1 VTAWTVMLR
10 GIRYRAGRSLVVL
23 VLATAATAAVVL
35 APAYGRAARQSVLT
49 DGLAAAPAN
58 GTSLAVGADGTAS
71 GAPGS
76 TTDARGVPGS
86 PTDAPAAA
94 GSIADARA
102 AVGAALDRHPV
113 LGRLLG
119 PPVGG
124 VDTEAVLGGR
134 EPLATRLAYRDG
146 VCEHL
151 TVVAG
156 ACPVDAGEV
165 LVSERTATAHGI
177 EVGQRV
183 PVRVGDGAGRRQR
196 SFVVAGVYVPTDT
209 AAEYW
214 GRTAYFTGGPATE
227 AAAERVDAVFTTAED
242 DVRAGGS
249 ATVALRLE
257 YPLRTGDVRLDDLR
271 PLGVELGSFGLALR
285 AVDLDLDQAL
295 TATLDDIDADQR
307 AIGRTVPVI
316 AVPLVLLCWFV
327 LFLLVAS
334 LTEERG
340 PEVALAKL
348 RGYPAGRAA
357 RFGLGEVLLL
367 VVLAAP
373 LGVLLG
379 LGLVELAARS
389 VLAEGSHVE
398 LRWPVL
404 GAAAGA
410 LAAAGGAALLA
421 GRATLRQPVLQ
432 LLRRVPARSNWRAG
446 VAEGAVVALAGAS
459 LFAAAADRAAPLA
472 LLAPALLAVLAGVV
486 AARLLGLWS
495 RLRLAIARRRGQV
508 PALLSAAQL
517 ARRPAAQ
524 RVVVVVTVALALLS
538 FAATAWDV
546 AATAR
551 RERADDTVGADRVY
565 TVTAAHPQALASAV
579 NRADPDG
586 RSMAV
591 VRSSVPYGGGQVEL
605 VGVQAQLLPAV
616 ARWRGL
622 DGAGVQRLAETLRPA
637 LPEPLRVRDRIE
649 VDADAGGLGAVPVR
663 LGVVVSA
670 PGEPPRTVPL
680 GLLAQGPR
688 TYRGAAPECRPGCRL
703 LGLALGRGASGSTAY
718 QATLA
723 VRGIRSGGAD
733 LDARFADPQA
743 WRPAARDLVGRVTI
757 APGAALSVSVTSAD
771 QREVLIRYGDTPAIL
786 PAVLA
791 GAAPADDPVAA
802 EFDFPGFA
810 EQPQPFTVTA
820 STARLP
826 RAGPHGL
833 LFDLDYAVRV
843 AEHTASLADSTQ
855 LRYEVWAG
863 PAAPA
868 DLGARLA
875 AEGLRV
881 LRTESVA
888 GVRDQLSRRAPALGL
903 WLYLLAAAAA
913 VALAVGVVVLTAY
926 IGVDA
931 RLYELAALR
940 VAGVRR
946 ALLRQGLLREYGVLL
961 GMPLAVGF
969 AVGAVGALLM
979 LPGIPLV
986 TVDQPAGDIAWRP
999 GPGALPLAVAASL
1012 AGLLVTIAVVLR
1024 MLHRASPERLREGA

>member
-1 VTAWTVMLR
+1 MTAWTVMLR

-23 VLATAATAAVVL
+23 VLATVATTAAVL

-58 GTSLAVGADGTAS
+58 GTSVAVGADGTAS
-71 GAPGS
+71 GAPAAHGS
-76 TTDARGVPGS
+76 TG
-86 PTDAPAAA
+86 
-94 GSIADARA
+94 DARA

-113 LGRLLG
+113 LRRLLG
-119 PPVGG
+119 PPVAG

-146 VCEHL
+146 ACEHL

-156 ACPVDAGEV
+156 ACPVDTGEV
-165 LVSERTATAHGI
+165 LVSERTAAAQGI

-183 PVRVGDGAGRRQR
+183 PVRVGDGTERRQR
-196 SFVVAGVYVPTDT
+196 SYVVTGVYVPKDT
-209 AAEYW
+209 AAAYW
-214 GRTAYFTGGPATE
+214 GRTAYFTGGSATE
-227 AAAERVDAVFTTAED
+227 AAAERADAVFTAAED
-242 DVRAGGS
+242 DVRADGS
-249 ATVALRLE
+249 ATVVLRLE
-257 YPLRTGDVRLDDLR
+257 YPLRTGEVRLDDVR
-271 PLGVELGSFGLALR
+271 PLGVELGSFGLGLR
-285 AVDLDLDQAL
+285 AADLDLDQAL
-295 TATLDDIDADQR
+295 TATLADIDADQR

-389 VLAEGSHVE
+389 VFAGGSHVE

-404 GAAAGA
+404 AAAAGA

-421 GRATLRQPVLQ
+421 GRGTLRQPVLQ
-432 LLRRVPARSNWRAG
+432 LLRRVPARADWRAG

-459 LFAAAADRAAPLA
+459 LFAALADQSAPLA
-472 LLAPALLAVLAGVV
+472 LLAPALLALLAGVV

-495 RLRLAIARRRGQV
+495 RLRLAIARRRGRV

-524 RVVVVVTVALALLS
+524 RVVVVVTVAIALLS

-551 RERADDTVGADRVY
+551 RERAEDTVGADRVY
-565 TVTAAHPQALASAV
+565 TVTAAHPQALADAV
-579 NRADPDG
+579 NRADPRG

-591 VRSSVPYGGGQVEL
+591 VRSSVPYGGGHVEL

-616 ARWRGL
+616 TRWRGQ
-622 DGAGVQRLAETLRPA
+622 DGAGVQRMAAALRPA

-649 VDADAGGLGAVPVR
+649 VDADAGALGAVPVR

-688 TYRGAAPECRPGCRL
+688 TYRGAAPGCRAGCRL
-703 LGLALGRGASGSTAY
+703 LGLALSRAASGGTAY
-718 QATLA
+718 QVTLA

-733 LDARFADPQA
+733 LDAGFANPQA
-743 WRPAARDLVGRVTI
+743 WRPAVRDPVGRVTI
-757 APGAALSVSVTSAD
+757 APGAALSVSVASAD
-771 QREVLIRYGDTPAIL
+771 QREVLIQYGDTPAIL

-791 GAAPADDPVAA
+791 GAAPADDPAA
-802 EFDFPGFA
+802 AGFEFPGFA

-820 STARLP
+820 SAARLP
-826 RAGPHGL
+826 RAGTHGL
-833 LFDLDYAVRV
+833 LFDLDYAVRA
-843 AEHTASLADSTQ
+843 AEHTASLADSTH

-863 PAAPA
+863 PGAPA
-868 DLGARLA
+868 DLGALLA
-875 AEGLRV
+875 AEGLAV

-888 GVRDQLSRRAPALGL
+888 GVRDQLGRRAPALGL
-903 WLYLLAAAAA
+903 RLYLLAAAAA
-913 VALAVGVVVLTAY
+913 VALAVGVVVL
-926 IGVDA
+926 
-931 RLYELAALR
+931 
-940 VAGVRR
+940 
-946 ALLRQGLLREYGVLL
+946 
-961 GMPLAVGF
+961 
-969 AVGAVGALLM
+969 
-979 LPGIPLV
+979 
-986 TVDQPAGDIAWRP
+986 
-999 GPGALPLAVAASL
+999 
-1012 AGLLVTIAVVLR
+1012 
-1024 MLHRASPERLREGA
+1024 